1 MTLED
6 RYLGLLPEV
15 QLGLDAA
22 GFAELA
28 ASVFRPK
35 PPPTVS
41 LEHIHASPVSVAEQ
55 TQTIRVMLAERGTA
69 TFGDLIRGCGR
80 TLDEIVH
87 WRSMTDAQRT
97 AVMARVKDF
106 EPLRRPAP

>member
-1 MTLED
+1 MTAPIDSPCRNLCS
-6 RYLGLLPEV
+6 
-15 QLGLDAA
+15 LDA
-22 GFAELA
+22 
-28 ASVFRPK
+28 
-35 PPPTVS
+35 
-41 LEHIHASPVSVAEQ
+41 
-55 TQTIRVMLAERGTA
+55 ERKSCT
-69 TFGDLIRGCGR
+69 GCGR